1 MDNKKMAAGLLA
13 LLGLGV
19 ATGLLFF
26 SKKNTR
32 SGKNLLKKSRQV
44 ASELKGKFSE
54 FVDQVSDK
62 MQGVLK

>member
-1 MDNKKMAAGLLA
+1 MAAGLLA
-13 LLGLGV
+13 LLGV
-19 ATGLLFF
+19 GLTAGLIFF

-32 SGKNLLKKSRQV
+32 SGKSLLKKSRQV

>member
-1 MDNKKMAAGLLA
+1 MDNKKMTAGLLA
-13 LLGLGV
+13 ILGLGV
-19 ATGLLFF
+19 AAGLIFF

-32 SGKNLLKKSRQV
+32 SGKNLLKKSRRV
-44 ASELKGKFSE
+44 ATELKGKFSE